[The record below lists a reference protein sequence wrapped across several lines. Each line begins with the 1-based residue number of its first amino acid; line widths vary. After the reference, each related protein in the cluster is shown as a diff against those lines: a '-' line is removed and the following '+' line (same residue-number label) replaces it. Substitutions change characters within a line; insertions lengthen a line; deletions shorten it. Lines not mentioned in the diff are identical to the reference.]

1 LLDRPSERAPPLRK
15 ELASVVFRDIHFR
28 GEIYAMRNLTLA
40 RSIAA
45 LGTLAVAA
53 WGGQAYALEPGSAD
67 PVEPGIGGGAL
78 GGVLPPPGFYFINTL
93 SYNDG
98 SLQDGNGNPT
108 SLVHVN
114 VTDYVEVPALVWVT
128 PLHLLGASYA
138 VSIAQPIV
146 TLATTTNNVTA
157 NRTGLFNTV
166 ISPGVLSW
174 HLPLGFFVSAG
185 FSVYLKDGDDG
196 DRGGGAGTQAIH
208 IANNTWTFEP
218 AAAVS
223 WFNGHGFETSLNLQ
237 YDVQTQDTNFVPG
250 EKYQSGDVLNLNF
263 SALQVLPG
271 AFKKWTVGGTGYYAV
286 QTTDD
291 QVTTAAGTSTVGAVP
306 GLNGVGNR
314 FEKLG
319 IGPYVGY
326 DFGPVFLNAWYERDL
341 FAKNATQGDTFFFQL
356 AIPL

>member
-1 LLDRPSERAPPLRK
+1 
-15 ELASVVFRDIHFR
+15 
-28 GEIYAMRNLTLA
+28 
-40 RSIAA
+40 
-45 LGTLAVAA
+45 
-53 WGGQAYALEPGSAD
+53 
-67 PVEPGIGGGAL
+67 
-78 GGVLPPPGFYFINTL
+78 
-93 SYNDG
+93 
-98 SLQDGNGNPT
+98 
-108 SLVHVN
+108 
-114 VTDYVEVPALVWVT
+114 
-128 PLHLLGASYA
+128 
-138 VSIAQPIV
+138 
-146 TLATTTNNVTA
+146 
-157 NRTGLFNTV
+157 
-166 ISPGVLSW
+166 LSW

-291 QVTTAAGTSTVGAVP
+291 QVTTAAGTTTVGAVP

-326 DFGPVFLNAWYERDL
+326 DFGPVFLDAWYERDL